1 MAITTSSRSAGRTAI
16 PLLAGLFAALGV
28 GAIAFLVASIVT
40 NAPLQAAL
48 SGNDAGDILLT
59 FLNSFGIVL
68 PIMIIGFGVYML
80 RLAARITQRDYNAG
94 LWAQLILFWLMI
106 ILGVLMAAYLI
117 NNTTGATPR
126 MASEWLGG
134 ATIILVFGVMCAA
147 GWYWLSLN
155 FTTNFLGSE
164 SLSSRDSRL
173 AWNLLIPTIIIL
185 ILVAA
190 RPLERTFIASL
201 TDQRFA
207 GGESNV
213 TNFIGLSN
221 YGALLGF
228 RIDNIPCE
236 TTEDGTCKT
245 EEVEIENIQ
254 TQEIAIDNAALRD
267 ILAKLVAGERVAGV
281 ANLLN
286 AIGQPDII
294 QNAIDDESVDIAA
307 TMQSLDGERPLGTT
321 MLQSMLN
328 VSYPDVAINRLIAVN
343 GATAQVEV
351 TVIETQ
357 QEIVYPRPRDVVGDD
372 YRELGFT
379 PVNSFDIFGSHYV
392 LSARDANFITA
403 IGNTLFFAFVS
414 VSLELV
420 LGMIIAL
427 TVNSKFSGRGLM
439 RAAMLVPWAIPTVVS
454 ARLWEVMLRDNQS
467 GVINNIM
474 MNLGILQQPAAWLAN
489 PDIQILSLIFV
500 DVWKTTPFFAL
511 LLLAGLQTIPADIYE
526 AADVDGASKVRQFF
540 NITLP
545 LLRPTI
551 AVALVFRTLD
561 AVRAFD
567 VFDVLLGK
575 KLQSMA
581 TYNSFVLIENQDFGY
596 ASAVGV
602 TMFIIIFTFTIIY
615 VRALGVEAD

>member
-1 MAITTSSRSAGRTAI
+1 MATTTSSRSTGATAI
-16 PLLAGLFAALGV
+16 LLLAGLFAALGV
-28 GAIAFLVASIVT
+28 GAIVFLIVSIAT
-40 NAPLQAAL
+40 NPPLQTAL
-48 SGNDAGDILLT
+48 SRSDAGDILLT

-68 PIMIIGFGVYML
+68 PTIIIGFGFYMIRLAL
-80 RLAARITQRDYNAG
+80 RLLRREYTAG
-94 LWAQLILFWLMI
+94 LWAQLILFWLMVTAGI
-106 ILGVLMAAYLI
+106 LMAAYII
-117 NNTTGATPR
+117 NNTTGVAPR
-126 MASEWLGG
+126 MASDWLGG
-134 ATIILVFGVMCAA
+134 ATVILAFGIICGTA
-147 GWYWLSLN
+147 WYWLSLN
-155 FTTNFLGSE
+155 FTTNFEGSE
-164 SLSSRDSRL
+164 TLTSRDTRL
-173 AWNLLIPTIIIL
+173 AWNLLIPTVAIL

-207 GGESNV
+207 AGADIV
-213 TNFIGLSN
+213 TNFVGLSN

-236 TTEDGTCKT
+236 TDESGACKT
-245 EEVEIENIQ
+245 REVEVESVQ
-254 TQEIAIDNAALRD
+254 TQEIPIDNAALRD
-267 ILAKLVAGERVAGV
+267 ILGKLAAGESVPGV

-286 AIGQPDII
+286 AIGQPDVI
-294 QNAIDDESVDIAA
+294 QNAIEDESVDIAA

-321 MLQSMLN
+321 MLQGMLN
-328 VSYPDVAINRLIAVN
+328 VTNPDVAINRLVSV
-343 GATAQVEV
+343 GGSTARVEV
-351 TVIETQ
+351 TIVETR
-357 QEIVYPRPRDVVGDD
+357 QEVVYPHPRDVVGAD

-379 PVNSFDIFGSHYV
+379 VVNSFNILGSHFV
-392 LSARDANFITA
+392 LSARDANFINA
-403 IGNTLFFAFVS
+403 IGNTLFYTVVS
-414 VSLELV
+414 VMLELV
-420 LGMIIAL
+420 LGMIIAM

-467 GVINNIM
+467 GVINHLLL
-474 MNLGILQQPAAWLAN
+474 NLGIIQQPAAWLAN
-489 PDIQILSLIFV
+489 PDIQIWSLIFV

-540 NITLP
+540 SITLP

-602 TMFIIIFTFTIIY
+602 TMFVIIFVFTILY
-615 VRALGVEAD
+615 VRALGVEAE